1 MYGREPQQEVLLE
14 NRNSSVRLCGSCY
27 RGCLAEIG
35 HDVTCTDNDMGKI
48 QTLQQGLL
56 PIYEP
61 HLDEIGF
68 DFGGRLTD
76 RRFRRC

>member
-1 MYGREPQQEVLLE
+1 MKIAILR
-14 NRNSSVRLCGSCY
+14 CGY
-27 RGCLAEIG
+27 VGLVTGACLAEIG

-68 DFGGRLTD
+68 DFGGQLTD